1 MTRKYFGT
9 DGIRGTVGRSPITA
23 DFVLRL
29 AHAVGRVLK
38 KTEARPT
45 VLIGKDT
52 RISGYMLESALES
65 GFNSAGVDVVL
76 LGPLPTPGVAYLT
89 RAQRASLGVVISAS
103 LGWEIARTL
112 SKDLVNWYAWYN
124 VIGLVGGLVI
134 GLSAVAFEI
143 KSSTLFTGSIF
154 GVVVGLSLGFIGA
167 SLFFQGLGL
176 IPHFNLL
183 DKDAKA
189 AFKLATTI
197 VFCYLA
203 IVVVFQSKDHFKL
216 IIPFVEAA
224 GGNLRAR
231 VWILDSSVI
240 IDGRI
245 GQFLLGMKVQGLVV
259 VPTFVLNELQTLA
272 DSSDKL
278 KRGRGRRG
286 LDLLAELQRH
296 EQLNVE
302 ISETEQAERDVDAA
316 LLNLARQTN
325 GRLISN
331 DTGLQRV
338 AHLQGVQCI
347 NLNEL
352 ANALRTV
359 VLPGED
365 LDIELI
371 RVGEQPHQGLG
382 FLEDGT
388 MVVVEH
394 SCKLIGER
402 VTATVTN
409 VLQTQSGRM
418 IFGKLRDHG

>member
-1 MTRKYFGT
+1 MTGQQFNKLTQAESTKPEPGEQ
-9 DGIRGTVGRSPITA
+9 DLAIQVIRTL
-23 DFVLRL
+23 F
-29 AHAVGRVLK
+29 
-38 KTEARPT
+38 
-45 VLIGKDT
+45 
-52 RISGYMLESALES
+52 
-65 GFNSAGVDVVL
+65 
-76 LGPLPTPGVAYLT
+76 
-89 RAQRASLGVVISAS
+89 VVISAS

-259 VPTFVLNELQTLA
+259 VPTFVLAELQTLA